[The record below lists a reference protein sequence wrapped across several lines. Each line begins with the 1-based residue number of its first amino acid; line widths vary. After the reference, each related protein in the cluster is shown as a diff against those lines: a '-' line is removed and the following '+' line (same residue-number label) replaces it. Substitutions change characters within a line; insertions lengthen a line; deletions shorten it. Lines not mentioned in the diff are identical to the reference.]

1 MKRDSGKGSLLF
13 SVVVVALNPGEKWRG
28 TLQSI
33 FAQKY
38 NDFEIIYKDGRSRD
52 GSWEALL
59 AEYGADSR
67 LRSFQEADKSIYDAM
82 NQALDQVSGKYV
94 LFLNCGDFFYDDRVL
109 ERTAE
114 AIAKAGLPGET
125 AVDTKAGVSGET
137 AVGAKAVVSGVT
149 VAQEKA
155 ESSGAAG
162 QECAGRLGRP
172 TVFYGNTFSAAT
184 GAVVHSAPSITGFTC
199 YRNIP
204 CHQSCFYDARLF
216 EAKRYDLQYRIRADY
231 DHFLWCFYR
240 GNARMVYMDFVVASY
255 EGGGYSESRDNQVRD
270 SEEHRLITA
279 RYMSRGELL
288 RYQAALALT
297 LAPLRRFMAE
307 NKVFSGLYH
316 RVKAW
321 IYRRK

>member
-125 AVDTKAGVSGET
+125 AVDTKAVVSGET
-137 AVGAKAVVSGVT
+137 AVGAKAGVSGET
-149 VAQEKA
+149 AAQEKA
-155 ESSGAAG
+155 ESSGEAG
-162 QECAGRLGRP
+162 QECVGRLGRP
-172 TVFYGNTFSAAT
+172 TVFYGNTFSAAK

-255 EGGGYSESRDNQVRD
+255 EGGGYSESRENQVRD
-270 SEEHRLITA
+270 REEHRLITA

-307 NKVFSGLYH
+307 NKAFSGLYH
-316 RVKAW
+316 RVKGW

>member
-125 AVDTKAGVSGET
+125 VADTKAGVSGET

-162 QECAGRLGRP
+162 QECVGRLGRP

-240 GNARMVYMDFVVASY
+240 GKARMVYMDFVVASY
-255 EGGGYSESRDNQVRD
+255 EGGGYSESRENQVRD
-270 SEEHRLITA
+270 REEHRLITA

-307 NKVFSGLYH
+307 NKTFSGLYH
-316 RVKAW
+316 RVKGW

>member
-125 AVDTKAGVSGET
+125 AADTKAGVSGET

-162 QECAGRLGRP
+162 QECVGRLGRP

-240 GNARMVYMDFVVASY
+240 GNARMAYMDFVVASY
-255 EGGGYSESRDNQVRD
+255 EGGGYSESRENQVRD

-307 NKVFSGLYH
+307 NKAFSGLYH

>member
-125 AVDTKAGVSGET
+125 AADTKAGVSGET

-155 ESSGAAG
+155 ELSGAVG
-162 QECAGRLGRP
+162 QECVGRLGRP

-240 GNARMVYMDFVVASY
+240 GNARMAYMDFVVASY
-255 EGGGYSESRDNQVRD
+255 EGGGYSESRENQVRD

-307 NKVFSGLYH
+307 NKAFSGLYH